1 MCKISKG
8 LTFKIMDDFVSLNGG
23 WAGLPGRPI

>member
-1 MCKISKG
+1 
-8 LTFKIMDDFVSLNGG
+8 MDDFVSLNGG